1 MIETLELFPGI
12 SLHCCRDTRFKQ
24 SCFSVQFIRP
34 MCRQEAAVN
43 TLIPA
48 ILLRGCKQYPDLRAI
63 TLHLDDLYGAAVG
76 AACRRVGDYQTT
88 GLCCGIMEDRF
99 ALEGDTILQ
108 PMVDFVRQ
116 LLSEPLVEHDGF
128 CADITESEKNNL
140 ISAIKAMRN
149 DKRAYATNQ
158 LYTIMCQNDSFG
170 VPRMGSVEDVQAIT
184 PQSAFAHYQHILKTS
199 PVELFY
205 VGAASMEQVAQL
217 FRPLFADLERSYVP
231 LPPQTGYRYSEPAQQ
246 VEQMDVTQ
254 GKLAMGFVT
263 PVTIRDED
271 FAAMQVC
278 NTVLGAGM
286 TGKLFSV
293 IREKMSLCYD
303 IGSVYQGTK
312 GIITVS
318 AGIDFD
324 KETTVKE
331 AVLEQLDQCCR
342 GNITQAELDAAKMAI
357 ISQLRTTHDS
367 AVSIESYYGSSILN
381 GLAMTPGQYMEAV
394 EKVDVEKVAQ
404 MAKTLQLHSVYFL
417 KGVGA

>member
-1 MIETLELFPGI
+1 M
-12 SLHCCRDTRFKQ
+12 
-24 SCFSVQFIRP
+24 
-34 MCRQEAAVN
+34 
-43 TLIPA
+43 
-48 ILLRGCKQYPDLRAI
+48 
-63 TLHLDDLYGAAVG
+63 
-76 AACRRVGDYQTT
+76 
-88 GLCCGIMEDRF
+88 
-99 ALEGDTILQ
+99 
-108 PMVDFVRQ
+108 
-116 LLSEPLVEHDGF
+116 
-128 CADITESEKNNL
+128 
-140 ISAIKAMRN
+140 
-149 DKRAYATNQ
+149 
-158 LYTIMCQNDSFG
+158 
-170 VPRMGSVEDVQAIT
+170 
-184 PQSAFAHYQHILKTS
+184 
-199 PVELFY
+199 
-205 VGAASMEQVAQL
+205 GAASMEQVAQL

-331 AVLEQLDQCCR
+331 AVLEQLEQCCR